1 MENLNER
8 PVCHRAE
15 DLVTYL
21 YGEAGAADAQ
31 DFGAHMQQ
39 CDACRAE
46 FGVFNQVHESIV
58 IWRNEALGTA
68 SIRQDAVAPEAN
80 FDSGRVVHA
89 RKLSALA
96 AVREF
101 FTVSPLWLRG
111 ATAFAALLFCVLG
124 VVAISRLMQKPVDV
138 VKGNEPGKVYTPE
151 QFDAAVNERV
161 NKEVAKRVNK
171 NDSEKQPVIG
181 ERKTTKDSGKQT
193 QLAVNRSQLRAP
205 GVKGLSR
212 KERFQLAADLQL
224 IPGRDE
230 GEFPFVFSDEPE
242 R

>member
-8 PVCHRAE
+8 PVCHRSE

-21 YGEAGAADAQ
+21 YGEAGAAEAQ
-31 DFGAHMQQ
+31 DFGEHIQQ

-68 SIRQDAVAPEAN
+68 SIRQDAVIPEVN
-80 FDSGRVVHA
+80 FDSSRVVHG
-89 RKLSALA
+89 RRLSAFA
-96 AVREF
+96 ALREF

-111 ATAFAALLFCVLG
+111 ATAFAALLLLVLG
-124 VVAISRLMQKPVDV
+124 LVSISRLMQKPVEV
-138 VKGNEPGKVYTPE
+138 VKDNEKIYTRQDFE
-151 QFDAAVNERV
+151 AEV
-161 NKEVAKRVNK
+161 NKQVKQKTADLNNNQSAPANQAVK
-171 NDSEKQPVIG
+171 EKPKSNVSQ
-181 ERKTTKDSGKQT
+181 
-193 QLAVNRSQLRAP
+193 QLASNRSPLKAS
-205 GVKGLSR
+205 GIKSLSR
-212 KERFQLAADLQL
+212 KERLQLAADLQL
-224 IPGRDE
+224 IPRREE

>member
-1 MENLNER
+1 MKNLNER

-31 DFGAHMQQ
+31 DFGAHLQQ

-46 FGVFNQVHESIV
+46 FGVFNSVHESIV

-68 SIRQDAVAPEAN
+68 SIRQDAVIPEAN
-80 FDSGRVVHA
+80 FNSGRVVHA

-96 AVREF
+96 ALREF

-111 ATAFAALLFCVLG
+111 ATAFAALVLCVLG
-124 VVAISRLMQKPVDV
+124 VVAISRVMQKPREVAR
-138 VKGNEPGKVYTPE
+138 GGANEKIYTRQDFE
-151 QFDAAVNERV
+151 TAVNTQVKQKVSELNNNQSAPANQQV
-161 NKEVAKRVNK
+161 KEKSKK
-171 NDSEKQPVIG
+171 NGSQ
-181 ERKTTKDSGKQT
+181 
-193 QLAVNRSQLRAP
+193 QLASNRSQLRAP

-212 KERFQLAADLQL
+212 KERLQLAADLQL
-224 IPGRDE
+224 IPRREE